1 MSISLFK
8 QDHFLLYIQFSY
20 VKSFM
25 FTLKSYIVVDC
36 VKGNLYI
43 GTIQRYTV
51 KEILN
56 RTVLC
61 VAKGLSPGTN

>member
-1 MSISLFK
+1 
-8 QDHFLLYIQFSY
+8 
-20 VKSFM
+20 M

-36 VKGNLYI
+36 MKGNLYI

-51 KEILN
+51 KEILD